1 MKTTAEAQEIAA
13 IRAVVAD
20 ADTLQSDADGFVQ
33 LLTEDV
39 ALVNFG
45 GRRVLGKDNVRQA
58 MTEALKTPLA
68 DVYTRNEV
76 MDVRF
81 LRPDVAV
88 VSSVKQI
95 FDKRSPSATDPNAP
109 PSAQGSMTFVLV
121 KERHSWLI
129 AVAQTT
135 PSGRQSS

>member
-1 MKTTAEAQEIAA
+1 MTTTAEAQEIAA

-20 ADTLQSDADGFVQ
+20 ADSLQSDAEGFAQ

-45 GRRVLGKDNVRQA
+45 GRRVLGKDDVRQA

-68 DVYTRNEV
+68 DVYTKNEV
-76 MDVRF
+76 VDVRF
-81 LRPDVAV
+81 LRPDVAL

-95 FDKRSPSATDPNAP
+95 FDERDTSAKDANAP
-109 PSAQGSMTFVLV
+109 LSQQGSMTFVLV
-121 KERHSWLI
+121 KERHNWLI
-129 AVAQTT
+129 ALAQTT
-135 PSGRQSS
+135 PIG

>member
-1 MKTTAEAQEIAA
+1 MTTTAEDQEIAA

-20 ADTLQSDADGFVQ
+20 ADSLQSDAEGFAQ

-45 GRRVLGKDNVRQA
+45 GRRVLGKDDVRQA

-68 DVYTRNEV
+68 DVYTKNEV
-76 MDVRF
+76 VDVRF
-81 LRPDVAV
+81 LRPDVAL

-95 FDKRSPSATDPNAP
+95 FDERDPSAKDANAP
-109 PSAQGSMTFVLV
+109 LSKQGSMTFVLV
-121 KERHSWLI
+121 KERHNWLI
-129 AVAQTT
+129 ALAQTT
-135 PSGRQSS
+135 PIG